1 MSSHSL
7 THTEH
12 TLYDK
17 KKKKKKKTST
27 NWIIVL
33 LSFGNIFFE
42 RYIFFSVKISFTVSI
57 DHGVMVGC
65 GLAVYRCCDVSEN
78 SPHGCSVTL
87 KVTIKWWLKMV
98 PVEKLLLNQEHLKIC
113 GK

>member
-1 MSSHSL
+1 M
-7 THTEH
+7 TKR
-12 TLYDK
+12 K
-17 KKKKKKKTST
+17 KKKKNKYKLNYRS
-27 NWIIVL
+27 
-33 LSFGNIFFE
+33 SFFWKDIFE

-87 KVTIKWWLKMV
+87 KVTIK
-98 PVEKLLLNQEHLKIC
+98 
-113 GK
+113 